1 MDIGAYA
8 QIEDLSY
15 IAKENNINISRVR
28 GYRLMKNEYEP
39 IIINNE
45 DLYFLEKSCVEELI
59 FGIPKFAINP
69 VAISY
74 YISSKNNKLSKY
86 YDIKNNE
93 IKWNKIH
100 GKFRRHLKYKLKSE
114 FKRIRNARDTFNKYI
129 KRDDVLYIHAKLG
142 TANWSDIDHTYYKN
156 EPWYLDS
163 VDDMWDSVYCDIYAK
178 IDPTT
183 KKENNKVS
191 NNENNGN

>member
-45 DLYFLEKSCVEELI
+45 DLYFTEKSCVEELI
-59 FGIPKFAINP
+59 FCFFKFAINP

-74 YISSKNNKLSKY
+74 YMS
-86 YDIKNNE
+86 
-93 IKWNKIH
+93 
-100 GKFRRHLKYKLKSE
+100 
-114 FKRIRNARDTFNKYI
+114 
-129 KRDDVLYIHAKLG
+129 
-142 TANWSDIDHTYYKN
+142 
-156 EPWYLDS
+156 
-163 VDDMWDSVYCDIYAK
+163 
-178 IDPTT
+178 
-183 KKENNKVS
+183 
-191 NNENNGN
+191 